1 MLRTYI
7 KTILIVLGFGLSSC
21 NSQTTE
27 VITVVNEEEFNTLLA
42 NNNNAQLI
50 DVRTVNEFNN
60 GFINNAENIVYDAN
74 FKNKLE
80 ALDKTKPVMV
90 YCKSGGRSAKASK
103 ILEAEGFKIVY
114 DLDGGYDNY
123 RKKAQ

>member
-21 NSQTTE
+21 NFQTTE

-50 DVRTVNEFNN
+50 DVRTVNEFN
-60 GFINNAENIVYDAN
+60 
-74 FKNKLE
+74 K
-80 ALDKTKPVMV
+80 ALLIMQ
-90 YCKSGGRSAKASK
+90 K
-103 ILEAEGFKIVY
+103 I
-114 DLDGGYDNY
+114 
-123 RKKAQ
+123 

>member
-7 KTILIVLGFGLSSC
+7 KTILIVLGLGLSSC

-42 NNNNAQLI
+42 NNSNAQLI

-90 YCKSGGRSAKASK
+90 YCKSGGRSANASK

>member
-7 KTILIVLGFGLSSC
+7 NTILIVLGFGLSYC

-27 VITVVNEEEFNTLLA
+27 VNTLLA
-42 NNNNAQLI
+42 NNSNAQLI

-80 ALDKTKPVMV
+80 ALDKTEPVMV